1 MKIEFWTDGQRT
13 RLTRTQA
20 YNKYPHLKE
29 DVESELKQFK
39 EEDCRSM
46 KLSYMD
52 GLQVW
57 AEKNSNEVKN
67 ENKGFQT
74 GTEQSEGLEKKKVVQ
89 ESCN

>member
-1 MKIEFWTDGQRT
+1 MKTEFWIEGQKT
-13 RLTRTQA
+13 KLTRTQA

-39 EEDCRSM
+39 KEDCQSI

-57 AEKNSNEVKN
+57 AEKNPNEVKN

-74 GTEQSEGLEKKKVVQ
+74 GTEQSEGPEKKKVI
-89 ESCN
+89 

>member
-1 MKIEFWTDGQRT
+1 MKTEFWTEGQRT
-13 RLTRTQA
+13 KMTRTQA

-39 EEDCRSM
+39 KEDCRSM

-57 AEKNSNEVKN
+57 AEKN
-67 ENKGFQT
+67 
-74 GTEQSEGLEKKKVVQ
+74 EGEK
-89 ESCN
+89 

>member
-1 MKIEFWTDGQRT
+1 MKTEFRTEGQRT
-13 RLTRTQA
+13 KMTRTQA

-39 EEDCRSM
+39 KEDCRSM

-57 AEKNSNEVKN
+57 AEKN
-67 ENKGFQT
+67 
-74 GTEQSEGLEKKKVVQ
+74 EGEK
-89 ESCN
+89 